1 MLYANYSHGAAS
13 NAIRG
18 LKGGGY
24 GPNYTS
30 RIEFL
35 TLSSSGDMVYFGDL
49 AMGGGSQKQAAAS
62 PTRFV
67 IGGGYVQ
74 PTPFV
79 NSLDFV
85 QIATTGDATD
95 FGDLTSARRG
105 THNCSN
111 NHGGL

>member
-13 NAIRG
+13 NSIRG
-18 LKGGGY
+18 IKGGGF

-49 AMGGGSQKQAAAS
+49 TSVGGSNKQAAAS

-67 IGGGYVQ
+67 IGGGYVA

-95 FGDLTSARRG
+95 FGDLTSARRSAHG
-105 THNCSN
+105 VSN

>member
-1 MLYANYSHGAAS
+1 MCQTILHES
-13 NAIRG
+13 N
-18 LKGGGY
+18 L
-24 GPNYTS
+24 
-30 RIEFL
+30 
-35 TLSSSGDMVYFGDL
+35 VYFGDL
-49 AMGGGSQKQAAAS
+49 AMGGGSNKQAAAS

-67 IGGGYVQ
+67 IGGGYVA

-95 FGDLTSARRG
+95 FGDLTSARRSAHG
-105 THNCSN
+105 VSN